1 MLAALALAL
10 SLAAPL
16 QAGAARTDADRVEFF
31 EARIRPVL
39 VEHCYE
45 CHSSAGEASG
55 GVTLDHRAGML
66 EETLFGPIVAP
77 GDPGESVLLQVMRH
91 ELEGLEM
98 PEDGARLEDQVLRDF
113 EAWILAGAA
122 DPRDEPPG
130 AEEVEALLSWEA
142 RLERPMDWWSLRPVQ
157 APELPEVPGAEHPID
172 RLVEARLL
180 EEGLRPAGRASSREL
195 HRRLSFALTGL
206 PPTPEELRRFEEDR
220 RPDAYERL
228 VDRLLASPRYGERWA
243 RHWMDVV
250 RYADS
255 HGSEGDPRIP
265 FAFRY
270 RDYLIRAF
278 NDDLPYD
285 RFVREHVAGDL
296 LEPRL
301 DAEGRVNESALATA
315 HWRLVY
321 HGYLPTDPLDEKV
334 RFVDDQINVLG
345 KAFQAQTISCARCH
359 DHKFD
364 AISQADY
371 TALFGVLAS
380 CRPGILDAN
389 AGPLEEALQLE
400 LRSLLPA
407 LRGAFARDW
416 LAGLDAPSLEKV
428 LRDAGEELEGAHPLG
443 ALRTAAADPD
453 WRARVAPAPGAS
465 TAGRSS
471 AAGDHWDLTNPD
483 EAARWFAHGP
493 GLEAGPAPAVALTVA
508 TEGPLALTGIHPR
521 WRVEVPWV

>member
-1 MLAALALAL
+1 
-10 SLAAPL
+10 
-16 QAGAARTDADRVEFF
+16 
-31 EARIRPVL
+31 
-39 VEHCYE
+39 
-45 CHSSAGEASG
+45 
-55 GVTLDHRAGML
+55 
-66 EETLFGPIVAP
+66 
-77 GDPGESVLLQVMRH
+77 
-91 ELEGLEM
+91 
-98 PEDGARLEDQVLRDF
+98 
-113 EAWILAGAA
+113 
-122 DPRDEPPG
+122 
-130 AEEVEALLSWEA
+130 
-142 RLERPMDWWSLRPVQ
+142 
-157 APELPEVPGAEHPID
+157 
-172 RLVEARLL
+172 
-180 EEGLRPAGRASSREL
+180 
-195 HRRLSFALTGL
+195 
-206 PPTPEELRRFEEDR
+206 
-220 RPDAYERL
+220 
-228 VDRLLASPRYGERWA
+228 
-243 RHWMDVV
+243 MDVV

-371 TALFGVLAS
+371 TAPFGVLAS

-400 LRSLLPA
+400 LIAPA
-407 LRGAFARDW
+407 RPARAFARDR

-428 LRDAGEELEGAHPLG
+428 LRTPGRSRGRPPAGRA
-443 ALRTAAADPD
+443 ATAAADPD
-453 WRARVAPAPGAS
+453 WRARVPAPGAS

-471 AAGDHWDLTNPD
+471 AAGAIGTHEPGRGRAGSPTAPGSRPALRPPACSRWPPR
-483 EAARWFAHGP
+483 ARPPSRGST
-493 GLEAGPAPAVALTVA
+493 AGPLHPRHLHRHRGVLQSARVDLG
-508 TEGPLALTGIHPR
+508 EDLALWARG
-521 WRVEVPWV
+521 